1 MAGEVSEVTRLLG
14 RIDEGD
20 GRAAE
25 QLMELVYGELR
36 ELAGQAMARERTAH
50 TLQPTALVNEA
61 WLRLVRPGEAGSFE
75 GRRHF
80 FGAAA
85 RAMRQILVDHA
96 RRRGRLKRGGE
107 ARRLELD
114 EARLAALPASMDL
127 LSLDDAL
134 RKLEAEDPDLV
145 RLVELRYFT
154 GLTIDETARVLDR
167 STATVERSWRVAR
180 AVLRRALGGEGA

>member
-20 GRAAE
+20 GPAAE
-25 QLMELVYGELR
+25 HLMELVYGELR
-36 ELAGQAMARERTAH
+36 ELAGQAMARERAAH

-61 WLRLVRPGEAGSFE
+61 WLRLVRPGEAGGFE

-96 RRRGRLKRGGE
+96 RGRGRLKRGGD
-107 ARRLELD
+107 ACRLELD
-114 EARLAALPASMDL
+114 EARLAALPDRMDL
-127 LSLDDAL
+127 LPLDDAL
-134 RKLEAEDPDLV
+134 RRLEAEDPELV

-154 GLTIDETARVLDR
+154 GLTIEETAQVLDR

-180 AVLRRALGGEGA
+180 AVLRRALGGEGT